1 MNQQDV
7 QVKEAGGFESENRHR
22 RIRRQAAL
30 HCAQVLAGMKAS
42 NIFIMSEG
50 TGQDLDAVLAGT
62 GIEYRKLCQ
71 DGKRK
76 VYLLYRRGRAER
88 ILSDPAVRGF
98 FERYGYASFELDQ
111 VLERLAERYGA
122 YAGGKEEFPH
132 EIGLFLGYP
141 LADVKGFIE
150 NKGRN
155 CKCSGCW
162 KVYEDEEKAQK
173 LFIKYRK
180 CTDIYCQKL
189 KEGTSILRLTV
200 AA

>member
-1 MNQQDV
+1 MQMRLPEKAFLHTAPLEPDV
-7 QVKEAGGFESENRHR
+7 QPKRCLCES
-22 RIRRQAAL
+22 ILQPP
-30 HCAQVLAGMKAS
+30 GMVSYLCIPEKS
-42 NIFIMSEG
+42 
-50 TGQDLDAVLAGT
+50 AGT
-62 GIEYRKLCQ
+62 GSLFTGRLC
-71 DGKRK
+71 
-76 VYLLYRRGRAER
+76 LET
-88 ILSDPAVRGF
+88 
-98 FERYGYASFELDQ
+98 YGYTQKDDLYEIFR
-111 VLERLAERYGA
+111 RLSLRLRENS
-122 YAGGKEEFPH
+122 EFPH

>member
-1 MNQQDV
+1 M
-7 QVKEAGGFESENRHR
+7 SE
-22 RIRRQAAL
+22 QL
-30 HCAQVLAGMKAS
+30 LVMHCSPTLAGIKTGSLFGCRCACRKKLFCILRRWNRMFNPKGVYVKAFCS
-42 NIFIMSEG
+42 RPGWFLIY
-50 TGQDLDAVLAGT
+50 V
-62 GIEYRKLCQ
+62 YRKNQLERDLFSQ
-71 DGKRK
+71 DACAF
-76 VYLLYRRGRAER
+76 LET
-88 ILSDPAVRGF
+88 
-98 FERYGYASFELDQ
+98 YGYTQKYDLYEIFR
-111 VLERLAERYGA
+111 RLSLRLRENS
-122 YAGGKEEFPH
+122 EFPH

>member
-122 YAGGKEEFPH
+122 YAGGEEEFPH
-132 EIGLFLGYP
+132 EIGLILNIRS
-141 LADVKGFIE
+141 VM
-150 NKGRN
+150 
-155 CKCSGCW
+155 W
-162 KVYEDEEKAQK
+162 KVLSSTGEKISCFQDTGR
-173 LFIKYRK
+173 FTETRK
-180 CTDIYCQKL
+180 RQRSCSPPT
-189 KEGTSILRLTV
+189 EPFRRR
-200 AA
+200 